1 MFLFFLPP
9 GFVLRDA
16 WTVSGIA
23 WFNIFT
29 QFLIDFSDDGS
40 RRDEAAGGTPDE
52 QQPPSEKQPDQE
64 TAPEVKQRFIVET
77 ITMTT
82 VTERRIVREAEDVI
96 ENKSGILKGG
106 KFWRHSLDRPPEKSV
121 NYNDVI
127 DYKESD
133 PDHEVDEISTSF
145 VQNDE
150 EGNGNDEN
158 KEKGDEE
165 GKEEEIKEKEETA
178 SPESTELTLTFK
190 LGQHVLVANSLKP
203 NSAVRQLFPSPRFM
217 SPPPENEDEDETA
230 DNEKKPPK
238 QFLVTAESLRLFE
251 ETKNSKI
258 LGNINEKES
267 GQSFIAIMPPAQD
280 ADDDDLR
287 VRKTIERN
295 TLRRSLIR
303 YPCDL
308 RSKRM
313 AEKKKNE
320 NSLEERI
327 RQLTCD
333 LDDDEQQEG
342 KSMPARAEPQGEEAA
357 ETAEEKP
364 PRPIESSSP
373 SDNSSSSS
381 SVGSTYKKITDVFA
395 RHSFPPPIR
404 EDVNCNI
411 KSDLVAAHE
420 KTHLPDNY
428 SHFINP
434 KSATRVSV
442 TAEARKQFLSTLGP
456 LTACV
461 AGDGKEYS
469 LEDIDAVLKTDAP
482 KIGAQPDVIAGT
494 PQNETPSDELALFVQ
509 QDAGRTEKIKKR
521 YSAADDKSDD
531 EDDYGFNKRP
541 QVKGIKP
548 RFGTTHEIVQQIQ
561 ENQTVWPYYSQGTNY
576 QQPTT
581 AQRPQFINRSPS
593 VYSSNSSLYQCQPM
607 RIGGGGYPEIQN
619 FHFRHPPQSPPPAR
633 HRVNT
638 PQPSPNPENRHSDGV
653 VRNPESVFYRRTVPN
668 VHNPC
673 VQMQFSP
680 VGYSVPAASI
690 RFAAT
695 CAQRPVVDES
705 KVIIEPHYSTLPR
718 PQVIRVGQGQQMI
731 RVPVPYATGTPV
743 QVHLMARRCDSPQR
757 PNSPQYLIAKGTQ
770 TAHHLPDGAPA
781 VDFEAQG
788 KAIADELQARQK
800 LSRSM
805 SQEAGYQVPRPIPRP
820 HSPTCGRGVPEGAA
834 ASCSNQDGHTDANT
848 VYYSMNV

>member
-1 MFLFFLPP
+1 MAN
-9 GFVLRDA
+9 GVAQAEEKSNMEERA
-16 WTVSGIA
+16 TSETEG
-23 WFNIFT
+23 
-29 QFLIDFSDDGS
+29 
-40 RRDEAAGGTPDE
+40 EAIT
-52 QQPPSEKQPDQE
+52 
-64 TAPEVKQRFIVET
+64 EVKQRFIVET

-82 VTERRIVREAEDVI
+82 VTERRIVREAEDVTI
-96 ENKSGILKGG
+96 EKKSGILKGG
-106 KFWRHSLDRPPEKSV
+106 KFWKNSTEKPPERSV
-121 NYNDVI
+121 NYNEVV
-127 DYKESD
+127 DYKEND
-133 PDHEVDEISTSF
+133 QEPDVDEISTSF
-145 VQNDE
+145 VQEE
-150 EGNGNDEN
+150 EGNGNEDHKMTETEGEKQEEEVVGSADGVGDGEEEK
-158 KEKGDEE
+158 KEKQ
-165 GKEEEIKEKEETA
+165 ETT

-203 NSAVRQLFPSPRFM
+203 NSAVRQLFPTPRFL
-217 SPPPENEDEDETA
+217 SPPPQDDDDEIT
-230 DNEKKPPK
+230 DNEKTIPPK

-251 ETKNSKI
+251 EAKNSKI

-267 GQSFIAIMPPAQD
+267 GQSFIAIMPPTQRSD
-280 ADDDDLR
+280 EEDVRLR
-287 VRKTIERN
+287 RTIERN

-308 RSKRM
+308 RSKRL

-333 LDDDEQQEG
+333 IDDEEQHKDSET
-342 KSMPARAEPQGEEAA
+342 MPPRTDPQGEEATEA
-357 ETAEEKP
+357 TEEKP

-381 SVGSTYKKITDVFA
+381 SAGSTYKKITDVFA

-411 KSDLVAAHE
+411 KSELVASHE

-428 SHFINP
+428 THFINP
-434 KSATRVSV
+434 KATTRISV
-442 TAEARKQFLSTLGP
+442 TTEARKQFLSTLGP

-461 AGDGKEYS
+461 GGDGKEYS
-469 LEDIDAVLKTDAP
+469 LEDIDAVLKSDPP

-494 PQNETPSDELALFVQ
+494 PQSETPNDELALFVQ
-509 QDAGRTEKIKKR
+509 QDAGRIEKLKKR
-521 YSAADDKSDD
+521 YNLEDKSDD

-541 QVKGIKP
+541 QVKVKVKP
-548 RFGTTHEIVQQIQ
+548 LETTNEVVQQIQ
-561 ENQTVWPYYSQGTNY
+561 QIQETQAVWPYYSQGTTY
-576 QQPTT
+576 QASATPRPTYL
-581 AQRPQFINRSPS
+581 NRSPS

-607 RIGGGGYPEIQN
+607 RIGGGGYPELQN
-619 FHFRHPPQSPPPAR
+619 FLFRHPPQSPPPAR
-633 HRVNT
+633 HRMNT
-638 PQPSPNPENRHSDGV
+638 PQPSPNPEADSRTMPRHSDGV

-668 VHNPC
+668 VQNPC

-695 CAQRPVVDES
+695 CAPRPVVDES

-781 VDFEAQG
+781 EFVKVDFEAQG

-820 HSPTCGRGVPEGAA
+820 HSPICGRGVPEGAA
-834 ASCSNQDGHTDANT
+834 SCPAQDSHIADPVSGNT